1 MSTSNLFFRSG
12 QRNITMNSGTVQI
25 SKFLS
30 VSTKEFITVFAN
42 LGYIYYCGN
51 QKSEYYMFYIL
62 SF

>member
-1 MSTSNLFFRSG
+1 MKAYIVKKNVLVHDSPPHP
-12 QRNITMNSGTVQI
+12 VQI

-42 LGYIYYCGN
+42 LGYRYYCGN
-51 QKSEYYMFYIL
+51 QKSEYYMLYIL